1 MKKINIPIRLW
12 RHLAIVFTLAALLQ
26 GIAGASKT
34 AAQQPSREMIS
45 WVVLF
50 DSDVEFTEDELRA
63 ELDRLWPGEFLPQRD
78 NGSFV
83 VGGAPPGIGFMI
95 QSRVPGASGVFM
107 LHNYPL
113 PYSGFS
119 DMVDRIADA
128 SLRKI
133 AQRQSGWMSIDLFAQ
148 SDATEAYKFIG
159 AVLARLAPPDAAV
172 LVHPSRGTAVPFT
185 DGVRRKLAENGQVE

>member
-1 MKKINIPIRLW
+1 
-12 RHLAIVFTLAALLQ
+12 
-26 GIAGASKT
+26 
-34 AAQQPSREMIS
+34 MIS

-50 DSDVEFTEDELRA
+50 DSDLEFTEEQLRA

-95 QSRVPGASGVFM
+95 QSRVPGASGLFM

-113 PYSGFS
+113 PYSDFS
-119 DMVDRIADA
+119 DMIDLIPDA

-133 AQRQSGWMSIDLFAQ
+133 AQRQSAWLSVDLIVQ
-148 SDATEAYKFIG
+148 SDAAEAY
-159 AVLARLAPPDAAV
+159 
-172 LVHPSRGTAVPFT
+172 
-185 DGVRRKLAENGQVE
+185 